1 MYFLRN
7 VKLFE
12 NYAVLGGELTHFY
25 TDPYLHILYFFVS
38 TEIVLCFQIMLQ
50 QSRLIYFVHLPT
62 NRVRGN
68 KA

>member
-25 TDPYLHILYFFVS
+25 TDPYLHILLRIYRNC
-38 TEIVLCFQIMLQ
+38 IVFPNHVTAKQ
-50 QSRLIYFVHLPT
+50 T
-62 NRVRGN
+62 NIFCAFADKQGSWQ
-68 KA
+68 